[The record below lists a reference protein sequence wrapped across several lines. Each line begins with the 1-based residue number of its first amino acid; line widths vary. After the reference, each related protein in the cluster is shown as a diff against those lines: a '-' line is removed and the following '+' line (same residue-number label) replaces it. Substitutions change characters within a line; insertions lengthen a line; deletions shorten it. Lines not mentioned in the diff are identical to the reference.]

1 MEEGFFWVLAKKNVG
16 FIGLVRKIEYMDVLF
31 SINGP
36 WKNKENL
43 KSENFFSKTHLLVL
57 INWNIFPPFYYGLI
71 HRVRNQIYSFDRLLG
86 RPQGSQ
92 GCQKM
97 GHYWINLDL
106 EVWCSNIEPKL
117 NKLQK
122 PSRSHQKWLIFAR
135 ILQFFQFWLNIRAP
149 NFQIQ
154 V

>member
-1 MEEGFFWVLAKKNVG
+1 MPKTCLRNLWRLPYGSSTLQFLQFWNQNVVNILFLVLESLEVISG
-16 FIGLVRKIEYMDVLF
+16 FISKLMKKF
-31 SINGP
+31 SR
-36 WKNKENL
+36 WR
-43 KSENFFSKTHLLVL
+43 HH
-57 INWNIFPPFYYGLI
+57 WNIWHLSLKTKISP
-71 HRVRNQIYSFDRLLG
+71 LLG
-86 RPQGSQ
+86 RPQGPQ

-97 GHYWINLDL
+97 GHYPLNLDL
-106 EVWCSNIEPKL
+106 EVWCSNIAPKL